1 MASPSP
7 LGGCL
12 TNTQPVDVE
21 VSNDLLLLDSSHIL
35 LNRGLWAMHS
45 GFKSSVKALNHV
57 RGSRELRIPND
68 SGEMLRCLLHGCEF
82 SYSM

>member
-12 TNTQPVDVE
+12 TNTQPVDME
-21 VSNDLLLLDSSHIL
+21 VCFGRCTRDL
-35 LNRGLWAMHS
+35 NP
-45 GFKSSVKALNHV
+45 VKALNHV

-68 SGEMLRCLLHGCEF
+68 SGEMVPE
-82 SYSM
+82 S

>member
-12 TNTQPVDVE
+12 TNTQPVDME
-21 VSNDLLLLDSSHIL
+21 VCNDLLLLDSSHIL
-35 LNRGLWAMHS
+35 
-45 GFKSSVKALNHV
+45 LNHV

-68 SGEMLRCLLHGCEF
+68 SGEMVPE
-82 SYSM
+82 S

>member
-12 TNTQPVDVE
+12 TNTQPVDME
-21 VSNDLLLLDSSHIL
+21 VCNDLLDSSHIL

-68 SGEMLRCLLHGCEF
+68 SGEMVPE
-82 SYSM
+82 S